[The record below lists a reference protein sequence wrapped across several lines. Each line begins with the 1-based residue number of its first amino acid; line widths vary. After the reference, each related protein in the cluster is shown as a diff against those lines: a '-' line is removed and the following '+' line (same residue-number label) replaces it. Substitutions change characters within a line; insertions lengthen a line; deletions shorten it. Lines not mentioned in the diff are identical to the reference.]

1 MPVPDSQV
9 SWMLSNREKI
19 LRYAFIPQFLV
30 AAVLLAVAHF
40 TGHTDLHLL
49 LRGARTSGKIVGFQ
63 QRQLHTHRNPSS
75 TGMYG
80 RNVYLPIVE
89 FEAQGAIVR
98 FEEKKLITQG
108 EGVGW
113 PVTVL
118 YDPASPSVARID
130 RAFWNWMPWA
140 PLLAI
145 GILLALAALKGL
157 LAFLS
162 QPQPAKSVP

>member
-9 SWMLSNREKI
+9 FWILSNRGKI
-19 LRYAFIPQFLV
+19 LRYAFVLQFLV
-30 AAVLLAVAHF
+30 AAALLTAADF
-40 TGHTDLHLL
+40 TGHTDLRLL
-49 LRGARTSGKIVGFQ
+49 LHGARANGKIVAFQ
-63 QRQLHTHRNPSS
+63 QRQWHTHRNPSS

-89 FEAQGAIVR
+89 FEVQGAIVR
-98 FEEKKLITQG
+98 FEEKKLVAQG

-118 YDPASPSVARID
+118 YDPTNPSVARID
-130 RAFWNWMPWA
+130 RPFWNWMPWA

-145 GILLALAALKGL
+145 GSLLALAALKGL
-157 LAFLS
+157 LTFLT